1 MHRIIEALLKTEA
14 SMSRQVPVAA
24 AFLRFFMVMAL
35 TVLVTGALPAQAEV
49 PASGWPQATSDLPAE
64 SGVRFGTL
72 PNGMRFAVMHNAT
85 PSGQVAIRFRIAT
98 GSLQENDDQQGLA
111 HFLEHMAFK
120 GSTHVPEGEMIRT
133 LQRLGLAF
141 GPDTN
146 ASTGYNET
154 VYALDLPEA
163 KPDTVSTGL
172 MLMRETASELTLDAG
187 AFDRERGVI
196 LSEEKL
202 RDTPQYRGGIGF
214 MNLLLPGQRVPL
226 RSPIG
231 KTDIIRNAP
240 VDLVRDYYRSNY
252 RPDRATLIVV
262 GDIDAVAIEA
272 DIRNRFGNWT
282 AATPAPAEPDIG
294 VLEKQGQRV
303 GAVVVPGGATRVQIA
318 WTSPYDASPDSV
330 AKRRADLVEN
340 IGLAVLNR
348 RLSFL
353 AQQPNPPFVSA
364 QAGSQDLYKSAHVAM
379 IAADSDPDKWQ
390 AALVAID
397 QEQRRIAQFGA
408 EQSEIDREITEYRS
422 MLQAAAGG
430 AATRASPDIATTLAW
445 STGENLVFTSPAGDL
460 SLFDAAMKGLTADEV
475 NRTLQSVF
483 AGNGPLL
490 VLQVPQMP
498 DGGIATVEKAYADSR
513 TVPVAAPEHAAS
525 AVWPYSDFGPPGS
538 VVEQHAVEDLGI
550 TMARF
555 ANGVR
560 LTVKPTTFRTNE
572 VLVRANIGRG
582 RLDLPHDRPLPI
594 WAAPAMSLSGLKAIN
609 YDDMQ
614 KALAGNVVGN
624 DFSIQ
629 DGAFRFEGATR
640 PDDLAMQLQ
649 LLTAYASDPAYRPD
663 VFKRVQQAY
672 LNSLPQLQATPG
684 GVVSRD
690 LAGLLHSDDPRWT
703 FPDQAQLRDAKPE
716 DFEGLL
722 RPLLSNAQIEIII
735 VGDIKVD
742 DAIRMTA
749 QTFGALPSRPDAQ
762 EQASGSNVRFPA
774 PTPQPVERLQDGR
787 SDNAAAVVAAPI
799 GDFLSDLPRAA
810 AANVTGSIFQNRLV
824 DQFRVAEGA
833 TYSPQGDVD
842 LSRSIPGYGFTYVY
856 VETTPAKVDHF
867 FDLVDKIAADLRD
880 SDVSLDELTRAKAP
894 MIEEIKRSQQ
904 TNGYWLEG
912 LHGAQTDP
920 RRLERIR
927 SSINGYQSITAQD
940 IRAIATTYL
949 KPETFWRMK
958 ILPSNGSAV
967 R

>member
-282 AATPAPAEPDIG
+282 AATPAPAEPDLG

-445 STGENLVFTSPAGDL
+445 STGENLVFTSPADDL

>member
-1 MHRIIEALLKTEA
+1 
-14 SMSRQVPVAA
+14 
-24 AFLRFFMVMAL
+24 MVMAL

-282 AATPAPAEPDIG
+282 AATPAPAEPDLG

-445 STGENLVFTSPAGDL
+445 STGENLVFTSPADDL

-513 TVPVAAPEHAAS
+513 TVPVAAREHAAS

>member
-1 MHRIIEALLKTEA
+1 
-14 SMSRQVPVAA
+14 
-24 AFLRFFMVMAL
+24 MVMAL

>member
-282 AATPAPAEPDIG
+282 AATPAPAEPDLG

-430 AATRASPDIATTLAW
+430 TATRASPDIATTLAW
-445 STGENLVFTSPAGDL
+445 STGENLVFTSPADDL

>member
-1 MHRIIEALLKTEA
+1 
-14 SMSRQVPVAA
+14 
-24 AFLRFFMVMAL
+24 MVMAL

-282 AATPAPAEPDIG
+282 AATPAPAEPDLG

-445 STGENLVFTSPAGDL
+445 STGENLFFTSPADDL

>member
-1 MHRIIEALLKTEA
+1 
-14 SMSRQVPVAA
+14 MSRQVPVAA

>member
-172 MLMRETASELTLDAG
+172 MLMRETASELTLDAD

-282 AATPAPAEPDIG
+282 AATPAPAEPDLG

-445 STGENLVFTSPAGDL
+445 STGENLVFTSPADDL
-460 SLFDAAMKGLTADEV
+460 SLFDAAMKGLTGDEV

-550 TMARF
+550 TMVRF

-722 RPLLSNAQIEIII
+722 RPLLSNGQIEIII

>member
-1 MHRIIEALLKTEA
+1 
-14 SMSRQVPVAA
+14 MSRQVPVAA

-282 AATPAPAEPDIG
+282 AATPAPAEPDLG

-445 STGENLVFTSPAGDL
+445 STGENLVFTSPADDL

-867 FDLVDKIAADLRD
+867 FDLVDKIAVDLRD

-927 SSINGYQSITAQD
+927 SSINGYQSITVQD

>member
-1 MHRIIEALLKTEA
+1 
-14 SMSRQVPVAA
+14 MSRQVPVAA

-282 AATPAPAEPDIG
+282 AATPAPAEPDLG

-445 STGENLVFTSPAGDL
+445 STGENLVFTSPADDL

>member
-1 MHRIIEALLKTEA
+1 
-14 SMSRQVPVAA
+14 
-24 AFLRFFMVMAL
+24 MVMAL

-282 AATPAPAEPDIG
+282 AATPAPAEPDLG

-430 AATRASPDIATTLAW
+430 TATRASPDIATTLAW
-445 STGENLVFTSPAGDL
+445 STGENLVFTSPADDL